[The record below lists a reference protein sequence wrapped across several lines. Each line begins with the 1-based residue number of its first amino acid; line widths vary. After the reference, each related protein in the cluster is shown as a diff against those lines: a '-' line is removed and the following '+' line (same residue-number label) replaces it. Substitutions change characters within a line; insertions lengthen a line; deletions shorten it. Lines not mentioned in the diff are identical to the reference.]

1 MGNLNIDFKDK
12 KNIYCIVMIA
22 VILLGIYAGYTYMW
36 DPFQKEFENLENQRI
51 LQIVDTYRLSGDDL
65 KRKLAAIMPANAP
78 KSVTGTVPVNN
89 ERNNENEKDL

>member
-1 MGNLNIDFKDK
+1 MSAGLEKTESQLK
-12 KNIYCIVMIA
+12 KAYA
-22 VILLGIYAGYTYMW
+22 ELDVIRERKADIIE
-36 DPFQKEFENLENQRI
+36 KEKAAMSHIENLENQRI